1 MLADH
6 SDSFVAYT
14 SRWQCALFAFG
25 SLGFIIVGLWMVGA
39 FGTAPTPTSQYPYLE
54 ILGVGWFSVIIGPL
68 AAIKWISK
76 LFVTAEQLRVDA
88 VGIRYSPW
96 SDKTIPWS
104 EIADVTNWSR
114 NAQKRI
120 VLHLRHPNNF
130 PGKGLAARLASKLTG
145 GNGSHITILMTGTDR
160 RYDEAMSAIERYRQP
175 SQRPVA
181 PLAA

>member
-25 SLGFIIVGLWMVGA
+25 SLAFVVVGLWMLGA
-39 FGTAPTPTSQYPYLE
+39 FDAAPTPTIQYSHLK
-54 ILGVGWFSVIIGPL
+54 ILIAGWIAVTVGPF

-76 LFVTAEQLRVDA
+76 LFVTAEQLRIDA
-88 VGIRYSPW
+88 AGIRYSPW

-104 EIADVTNWSR
+104 EVADVTTWSR

-120 VLHLRHPNNF
+120 VLHLRHPDNF
-130 PGKGLAARLASKLTG
+130 PGKGLAGRLASASRKLTG
-145 GNGSHITILMTGTDR
+145 GDVTITILLTGTDR
-160 RYDEAMSAIERYRQP
+160 SFDEAMSAITRYRR
-175 SQRPVA
+175 SS
-181 PLAA
+181 